1 MTKCQN
7 PRDLKLIRTGPT
19 NLETYYIGEKLL
31 VPLKNF
37 YWDFD
42 FEHDYGWIPGRLT
55 FCLNFS
61 CYDNCISAATEAEK
75 MAIIQ
80 KTSTNMGARETD
92 LVFSLTNSY
101 GHELNT
107 DAVAEIFKLGQKI
120 SIGNIYYIMIIREKF
135 IFFQFSSAVW
145 IKNAIISNEL
155 DWKEKYINTKGK

>member
-1 MTKCQN
+1 MTKCQD
-7 PRDLKLIRTGPT
+7 PRDLKLIRTGPD

-61 CYDNCISAATEAEK
+61 CYDNCISVATEAEK
-75 MAIIQ
+75 MAIKK
-80 KTSTNMGARETD
+80 KTSTKMGARETD

-101 GHELNT
+101 GRELNT
-107 DAVAEIFKLGQKI
+107 DAVTDAVAELFKFGQKI
-120 SIGNIYYIMIIREKF
+120 SIGNIYYIMIIRKKF
-135 IFFQFSSAVW
+135 IF
-145 IKNAIISNEL
+145 SNFL
-155 DWKEKYINTKGK
+155 QLCGSRTL